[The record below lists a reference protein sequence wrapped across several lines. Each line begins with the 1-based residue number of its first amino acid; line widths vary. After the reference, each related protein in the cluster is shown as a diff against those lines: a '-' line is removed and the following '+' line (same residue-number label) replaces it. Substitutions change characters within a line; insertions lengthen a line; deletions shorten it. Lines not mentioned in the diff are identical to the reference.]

1 MNVFDSM
8 MSAFSVQ
15 TESDYRNA
23 LHEVMQKITL
33 AGLYRSD
40 FFARSAFYG
49 GTCLH
54 LFHELPR
61 FSEDLD
67 FSLLQEDLN
76 FSLTPYFDPIIAEF
90 NALGREVVITRKE
103 KKKKGA
109 IESAF
114 LKDNTGIYNLS
125 FKTERTIKIKIE
137 VDTSPPL
144 GFETENQTLML
155 PFSFVVCC
163 FNLPCLYAGKMHALL
178 FRSWRQCVKGRDWY
192 DFEWYVRHRVKLDL
206 NHFQQRMRQSH
217 PEMPVPE
224 TLVELKALIK
234 TRIEELDVEDAKFD
248 LTPFIKDTEALD
260 IWSRDYF
267 HAVADQVEVVFS

>member
-15 TESDYRNA
+15 TESDYQNA

-33 AGLYRSD
+33 AGLNRSD
-40 FFARSAFYG
+40 FFKEAAFYG

-54 LFHELPR
+54 LFHGLPR

-67 FSLLQEDLN
+67 FSLLQKDPT
-76 FSLTPYFDPIIAEF
+76 FSLAPYFEGVIAEF
-90 NALGREVVITRKE
+90 RALGREVVITRKE
-103 KKKKGA
+103 KKQTSA

-114 LKDNTGIYNLS
+114 LKDNTGVYNLS
-125 FKTERTIKIKIE
+125 FKTERTVKIKIE

-144 GFETENQTLML
+144 GFSTENHTLML
-155 PFSFVVCC
+155 PFSFLTCC

-178 FRSWRQCVKGRDWY
+178 FRNWKRRVKGRDWY
-192 DFEWYVRHRVKLDL
+192 DFEWYVRHRIKLDL
-206 NHFQQRMRQSH
+206 KHFQQRMIQSH
-217 PEMPVPE
+217 PELPVPE
-224 TLVELKALIK
+224 TRAGLVTLIK
-234 TRIEELDVEDAKFD
+234 ERVEKLDVEDARFD
-248 LTPFIKDTEALD
+248 VIPFIKDTAILD

-267 HAVADQVEVVFS
+267 RDIAEQIQTVSG